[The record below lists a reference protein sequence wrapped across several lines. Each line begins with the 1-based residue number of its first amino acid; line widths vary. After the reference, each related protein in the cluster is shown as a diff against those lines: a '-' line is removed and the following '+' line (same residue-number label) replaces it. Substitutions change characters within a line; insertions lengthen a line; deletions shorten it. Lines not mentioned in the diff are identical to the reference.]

1 MTRLTNEEREKHRKM
16 ILDPYAWPV
25 MWLPLKRYV
34 EGNSGIDVAVLGTAT
49 KDEKQELKIFINLTI
64 FGSEVGEVE
73 EKTYT
78 DVDALL
84 DDGWIVD

>member
-1 MTRLTNEEREKHRKM
+1 MTRLTNEEHERHRKM
-16 ILDPYAWPV
+16 ILDPMKWPV
-25 MWLPLKRYV
+25 MWLPLKRHR
-34 EGNSGIDVAVLGTAT
+34 EGGGYDVAVLGTAT
-49 KDEKQELKIFINLTI
+49 KDEKQELNIFINLTI
-64 FGSEVGEVE
+64 FGSEVGDVE

>member
-1 MTRLTNEEREKHRKM
+1 MTNDERERNRMM
-16 ILDPYAWPV
+16 ILSPMSWPH
-25 MWLPLKRYV
+25 MWLPLKKRNV
-34 EGNSGIDVAVLGTAT
+34 SGAGFPPIAVLGTAT
-49 KDEKQELKIFINLTI
+49 KNEKQELKIFINQTV
-64 FGSEVGEVE
+64 FGSAVGDVE